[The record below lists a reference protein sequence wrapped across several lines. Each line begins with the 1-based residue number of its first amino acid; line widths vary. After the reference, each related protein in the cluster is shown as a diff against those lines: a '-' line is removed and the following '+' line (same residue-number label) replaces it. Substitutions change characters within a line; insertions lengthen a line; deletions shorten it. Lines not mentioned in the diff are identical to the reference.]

1 VYVSSS
7 GNINLGL
14 PRPLAFISEAV
25 PKIQFLEQP
34 HLFAVGSNT
43 QEPACPAD
51 LVEEVVKMDT
61 AIQLAQDKMEM
72 IARDPEL
79 LRAYEQ
85 YEKAAS
91 DWTTEINGARR
102 EAHREEKTKIAKNL
116 KSLAI
121 PVDKITVATG
131 LSPEEIAKL

>member
-1 VYVSSS
+1 
-7 GNINLGL
+7 
-14 PRPLAFISEAV
+14 
-25 PKIQFLEQP
+25 
-34 HLFAVGSNT
+34 
-43 QEPACPAD
+43 
-51 LVEEVVKMDT
+51 VEEVVKMDM

-91 DWTTEINGARR
+91 DWTTEINGALQ
-102 EAHREEKTKIAKNL
+102 AEKAKIAKNL
-116 KSLAI
+116 KSMAI